1 MHRFSFTTNPTIM
14 AYNEL
19 KHISRE
25 LINEFMEYES
35 MLMFD
40 NKMSIDNY
48 MEIKEKLIFRLCHYH
63 IIDNDNSLFT
73 ENGKMGMKN
82 NVFGTILIP
91 PIYDEIPYAVHK
103 GYYSVAINDNKYG
116 IVKADGKGTVIFPFI
131 YDLVYELGEG
141 YYVGVYCVTLNGK
154 QGIVSVCRDITRT
167 ELEPEYDYIEH
178 LLESHFT
185 LLKKDG
191 KCGLWNYGIFIP
203 PIYED
208 VFVPE
213 VLGWIMVKKDGKWGY
228 IDENNDY
235 TDDINKAFLYHLRA

>member
-1 MHRFSFTTNPTIM
+1 M

-19 KHISRE
+19 KHIYRE

-35 MLMFD
+35 MLVHD

-48 MEIKEKLIFRLCHYH
+48 VEMKDKLIFRLCHYQH
-63 IIDNDNSLFT
+63 IDIDNTLFT

-82 NVFGTILIP
+82 NVFGTVLIP
-91 PIYDEIPYAVHK
+91 PIYDEIPHIVAKRYYA
-103 GYYSVAINDNKYG
+103 VAINENKYG
-116 IVKADGKGTVIFPFI
+116 IVKADGKGTIIFPFI
-131 YDLVYELGEG
+131 YDFICELSAD

-167 ELEPEYDYIEH
+167 EVEPEYDLIEH
-178 LLESHFT
+178 IWDSHFT
-185 LLKKDG
+185 LLKKDN
-191 KCGLWNYGIFIP
+191 KCGLWSYDHFIP
-203 PIYED
+203 PIYDD

-213 VLGWIMVKKDGKWGY
+213 VLGWVMVKKDGEWGY

-235 TDDINKAFLYHLRA
+235 TKDMGKAFLYHFRA